1 MYDAKTKE
9 TDNSVRTFLE
19 TVESDAKKADAYR
32 LLEIFQEETGFEP
45 KLWGP
50 SIIGFGKYYY
60 RYASGHEGDAPLA
73 AFSPRKGKISL
84 YLMYDSPE
92 RNQLLASFGK
102 HKTGKA
108 CVYINKLDDVD
119 QSILKEL
126 IRKTVDTYQKLY
138 PE

>member
-19 TVESDAKKADAYR
+19 TVESEAKKADAYR
-32 LLEIFQEETGFEP
+32 LIEIFQEETGFEP

-50 SIIGFGKYYY
+50 SIIGFGKYHY
-60 RYASGHEGDAPLA
+60 RYASGHEGDAPLV